1 MFRLRTVGFGCAG
14 PLCVSGA
21 RLLWW
26 GYKERD
32 LHRLARQRPWWE
44 NAAIFAGLLCFIQV
58 TSMCYYFGNRMYQ
71 AWRPSGNTLY
81 VNKAMDT
88 KVFARPDL
96 SVAAVRMVIH
106 YVLSDTQT
114 PFGAPMVYPEYM
126 RPEAEELMKFIFDLH
141 SEQPMFSIPDLWAML
156 SAKAL
161 ARLGGPNISVRRGR
175 PDPPGHLAV
184 EQFLVETPSLVPE
197 GKRDVLKMK
206 RLLAGQGFSV
216 EEIVGMIGGIRTI
229 GFHDSSGFHTK
240 EEVKPQIRRHPS
252 LMGPQEDVFHLPE
265 TMEKC
270 TLDPYVF
277 GGEYFDLLLDYNWR
291 QRSLIGWRSGPFR
304 CDEKDRKREIT
315 LLDPFSEQ
323 AVMRE
328 RKRLQAQEQA
338 REAVERAAQKRE
350 QITLPEE
357 EKAES
362 AMGRVGEAQFIP
374 GVEMQESVDDDT
386 TEAVGSLVVP
396 EFKSPCSSVS
406 MREMDMMLLDDALLT
421 GWLHRFS
428 TNEIRFYTVFG
439 EVMEKIQNRGY
450 NLNSLYVPT

>member
-1 MFRLRTVGFGCAG
+1 MFRLRTLRPGYVG
-14 PLCVSGA
+14 PLRLTGA

-26 GYKERD
+26 GYKENE

-44 NAAIFAGLLCFIQV
+44 NAAIFAGLLCFIQI
-58 TSMCYYFGNRMYQ
+58 TSICYYFGNRLYQ
-71 AWRPSGNTLY
+71 TWRPSGNNLY
-81 VNKAMDT
+81 VNKAIDT

-106 YVLSDTQT
+106 HALSGTQT

-126 RPEAEELMKFIFDLH
+126 RPEAEELMRFVFELH
-141 SEQPMFSIPDLWAML
+141 REQPMFSIPDLWAML

-161 ARLGGPNISVRRGR
+161 ARLGGPNISVHRGR
-175 PDPPGHLAV
+175 PNPPEDLTV
-184 EQFLVETPSLVPE
+184 EELLVETPSLVSE
-197 GKRDVLKMK
+197 GKRDVLAMK

-216 EEIVGMIGGIRTI
+216 EEIVGMIGGIRAL

-240 EEVKPQIRRHPS
+240 EEVKPQMRRHPS

-291 QRSLIGWRSGPFR
+291 QRSRIGWRRGVFR
-304 CDEKDRKREIT
+304 CDEKDRKRDIT

-350 QITLPEE
+350 RFSVAEE
-357 EKAES
+357 EES
-362 AMGRVGEAQFIP
+362 VVGRAGEAQFIS
-374 GVEMQESVDDDT
+374 GVEPQENVEEDT
-386 TEAVGSLVVP
+386 TDTAGLVVVP

-406 MREMDMMLLDDALLT
+406 MREIDMMLLDDALLT

-428 TNEIRFYTVFG
+428 ANEIRFYAVFG
-439 EVMEKIQNRGY
+439 NVMMKIQDQGY
-450 NLNSLYVPT
+450 NLNSLYVPS